1 MDVFFAE
8 GRITYKIIGGILD
21 FYFFIPK
28 DSKPNSVLHSY
39 TDLVGKPFMPC
50 LYLGAIV
57 YMQNVYLILFF
68 SFSPAQWMLG
78 WHHCRY
84 GYRDIDHVQWAID
97 GYKEANIPCKFFSNN
112 TTGYR
117 KRNT

>member
-57 YMQNVYLILFF
+57 YMQTCI
-68 SFSPAQWMLG
+68 
-78 WHHCRY
+78 
-84 GYRDIDHVQWAID
+84 
-97 GYKEANIPCKFFSNN
+97 
-112 TTGYR
+112 
-117 KRNT
+117 

>member
-57 YMQNVYLILFF
+57 YMQNVYLILFSFFFLQLNGCWVGTIADTDTGTLITF
-68 SFSPAQWMLG
+68 SGLSTDTRKPTFPVS
-78 WHHCRY
+78 
-84 GYRDIDHVQWAID
+84 
-97 GYKEANIPCKFFSNN
+97 FF
-112 TTGYR
+112 
-117 KRNT
+117 